1 MSREYVFTLEV
12 EDEEVLWK
20 CLVGEDEVI
29 TYEGDVECKRLKV
42 MNHEK
47 KPGVLQIDC
56 VTKVYDEILP
66 FQLENGMPFIK
77 IDGQWV
83 ASDTTE
89 EDRLQANIRKY
100 KKESYIYAFA
110 GAIMLVGYLIVA
122 LVTGDWG
129 EWPIAPIMGIFC
141 ISSGALTMVRL
152 KNELDAIGRKLDWK
166 PRKEDF
172 RKMK

>member
-1 MSREYVFTLEV
+1 MSREYIFTLEV
-12 EDEEVLWK
+12 DDEEVLWK

-77 IDGQWV
+77 IEGEWV
-83 ASDTTE
+83 ASDTTI
-89 EDRLQANIRKY
+89 EDRLQAKIRAY
-100 KKESYIYAFA
+100 KKESFVYIMA
-110 GAIMLVGYLIVA
+110 GILTLIGYLIWVM
-122 LVTGDWG
+122 VTGVTG
-129 EWPIAPIMGIFC
+129 EWPIAPILGIFC
-141 ISSGALTMVRL
+141 ISSGMITMVRL
-152 KNELDAIGRKLDWK
+152 KNELEAMGRKFDWK
-166 PRKEDF
+166 IRLEDL
-172 RKMK
+172 KKQK